1 MPDDQPRPFPDL
13 PDPLETIHIIGICG
27 TAMGSLAAMLQRRG
41 YTVRGSDS
49 MAYPPM
55 SEWLAERGIDII
67 LGYDESNLDWD
78 PDLVV
83 VGNVCRAEY
92 GDAVATRERGFPHIS
107 FPEALR
113 HFFFDQQRPLVVTG
127 THGKTTTTSLLAWIL
142 HDAGLDPSFFA
153 GGVTGNFE
161 SNYRLGEGPHFVIE
175 GDEYDTAYF
184 DKVPKFWHYAP
195 HRAVINNIEF
205 DHADIYDDIG
215 VIEEMFRRFA
225 GLVPEDGS
233 LWVNG
238 DDKRAMAVTDEADA
252 PRRTFGL
259 GASHELRAADIDY
272 GRTTDVDVVYRDE
285 PLGTFEIPAFGEFN
299 VRNLLGATGLALD
312 AGVAPETIAEATPDF
327 ERVQQR
333 QEIVGEV
340 DEILVI
346 DDYAH
351 HPTAVQSTLEA
362 LAECFPDRRLWAI
375 FEAKSNTSRRK
386 VFQDDYPPAFAS
398 ADRVV
403 ISKPFDKKD
412 DLSEDE
418 RIDTDKLVADTERLG
433 PDAERIP
440 EVDAIVEHLVD
451 RLEPG
456 DIVAGLS
463 GSNFDGLHT
472 QLLEALETDRG
483 KSLGS

>member
-1 MPDDQPRPFPDL
+1 MPDDQPRPFPDDM
-13 PDPLETIHIIGICG
+13 PETIETIHVIGICG
-27 TAMGSLAAMLQRRG
+27 TAMGSLAAMLQQEG
-41 YTVRGSDS
+41 YTVRGSDA

-55 SEWLAERGIDII
+55 SEWLDARDIDIM

-92 GDAVATRERGFPHIS
+92 GDAVATRERGFPYLS

-113 HFFFDQQRPLVVTG
+113 HFFFEDRRPLVVTG

-142 HDAGLDPSFFA
+142 HDAGCDPSFFA

-161 SNYRLGEGPHFVIE
+161 SNYRLGDGPHFVIE

-215 VIEEMFRRFA
+215 VIEEMFRLFVD
-225 GLVPEDGS
+225 LIPEEGS

-238 DDKRAMAVTDEADA
+238 DDERAMRVSEHCDA
-252 PRRTFGL
+252 PRRTFGFGEHNDL
-259 GASHELRAADIDY
+259 QPLEVDY
-272 GRTTDVDVVYRDE
+272 GRTTDVRIDYRGDD
-285 PLGTFEIPAFGEFN
+285 LGVFELPAFGEFN

-312 AGVAPETIAEATPDF
+312 TGVEPEAIAEATPGF

-340 DEILVI
+340 DDILVV

-351 HPTAVQSTLEA
+351 HPTAVCSTLEA
-362 LAECFPDRRLWAI
+362 LADCFPERRLWAI

-386 VFQDDYPPAFAS
+386 VFQEDYPPAFES

-403 ISKPFDKKD
+403 IAKPFEKRD
-412 DLSEDE
+412 DLNDDE
-418 RIDTDKLVADTERLG
+418 RIDIERLVADIEALG

-440 EVDAIVEHLVD
+440 EVDPIVDRLVD
-451 RLEPG
+451 QLEPG
-456 DIVAGLS
+456 DLVAGLS
-463 GSNFDGLHT
+463 GSNFGGLHT
-472 QLLEALETDRG
+472 KLLEALETRRNG
-483 KSLGS
+483 